1 MQFEWWRK
9 REEKREPAIRL
20 VRDSSSGEG
29 GGGRSVVTFLFWNGA
44 QWRRRWFIPWVSA
57 SIFGRICAHS
67 FHFPNRRKVSELEW
81 NFETLEFFFFFVS
94 SFIVFTFRLYFSS
107 TLCTLRRSID
117 HPSRYLFFFFVFP
130 SAVSFSI
137 CLFIRYSS
145 FHYCFLSFF
154 SFRFANPFFVAIFY
168 KILHCIS
175 HGIFFDQKKEKHGW
189 KEDLFDDIWR
199 GNFSVDADKPAMN
212 SNQGPRLGPHSTSR
226 IPILKLVTPPR
237 SAPMRSFSP
246 LILSAFLIFDSIF
259 FSERKGRK
267 I

>member
-29 GGGRSVVTFLFWNGA
+29 GGGVRSLHFCFGMVLSGADGGLFREFRPA
-44 QWRRRWFIPWVSA
+44 YSEEYARIA
-57 SIFGRICAHS
+57 SIFPIGEKCRNWNGIRNSRI
-67 FHFPNRRKVSELEW
+67 
-81 NFETLEFFFFFVS
+81 FFFFCL
-94 SFIVFTFRLYFSS
+94 VFYRFHVQVIFLLDTVH
-107 TLCTLRRSID
+107 CVD

-130 SAVSFSI
+130 SAVCFSI

-175 HGIFFDQKKEKHGW
+175 HGIFFDQKKKRKTRMEGRSIRR
-189 KEDLFDDIWR
+189 DI
-199 GNFSVDADKPAMN
+199 
-212 SNQGPRLGPHSTSR
+212 
-226 IPILKLVTPPR
+226 
-237 SAPMRSFSP
+237 
-246 LILSAFLIFDSIF
+246 
-259 FSERKGRK
+259 
-267 I
+267 

>member
-1 MQFEWWRK
+1 MVAKK
-9 REEKREPAIRL
+9 RGKKRTGNPARSRFVIGR
-20 VRDSSSGEG
+20 G
-29 GGGRSVVTFLFWNGA
+29 GGGA
-44 QWRRRWFIPWVSA
+44 
-57 SIFGRICAHS
+57 FGRYIS
-67 FHFPNRRKVSELEW
+67 VLEW
-81 NFETLEFFFFFVS
+81 CSVAPTVVYSVSFGQHIRKNMRASLPFSQSAKSVGIGMEFETLEFFFFFVS

-130 SAVSFSI
+130 SAVCFSI

-199 GNFSVDADKPAMN
+199 GNFSVDAGKPAMN